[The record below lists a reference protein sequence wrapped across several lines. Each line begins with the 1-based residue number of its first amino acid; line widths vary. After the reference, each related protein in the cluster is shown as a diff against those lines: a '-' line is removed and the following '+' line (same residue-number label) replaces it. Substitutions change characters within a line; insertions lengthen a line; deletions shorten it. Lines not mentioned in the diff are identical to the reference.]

1 MPTPLSVVENGQR
14 SRRNVAL
21 FWKERRVLVEVVKH
35 DVMLD
40 FAWKEL
46 LRVCLQVDPVPQY
59 VVLTNQR
66 DLHLYDLVR
75 DRDAPRLSIPLDDLP

>member
-1 MPTPLSVVENGQR
+1 LLQCFAWPEGGPPEVTMPASLAIVENGRR
-14 SRRNVAL
+14 STREVAL
-21 FWKERRVLVEVVKH
+21 FWKDRRVLVEVVKH

-40 FAWKEL
+40 FAWKGL

-66 DLHLYDLVR
+66 DL
-75 DRDAPRLSIPLDDLP
+75 